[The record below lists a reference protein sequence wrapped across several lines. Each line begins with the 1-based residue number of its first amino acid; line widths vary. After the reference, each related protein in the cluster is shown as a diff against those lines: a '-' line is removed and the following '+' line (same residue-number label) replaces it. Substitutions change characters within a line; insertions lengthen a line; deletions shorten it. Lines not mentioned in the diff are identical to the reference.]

1 MDVLTIILVAVVA
14 IIVWTFVAS
23 LFSSKKNS
31 LIKVLSDE
39 GAETIKDSF
48 KVSKVTRRLDA
59 VEELAN
65 RDGGLD
71 AVPDKL
77 TKFDSIFG

>member
-1 MDVLTIILVAVVA
+1 MDILTIVLVAVIA
-14 IIVWTFVAS
+14 IIIWSFVTS

-59 VEELAN
+59 VEELSN

-71 AVPDKL
+71 AVPAKL
-77 TKFDSIFG
+77 DKFDSIFG